1 MLRIRPPALGA
12 VLAFAALSAAPAS
25 AQEIPP
31 DPLKSGMWELV
42 AEENF
47 PGEIV
52 FDPRVK
58 LSLPAAAEDQFHVP
72 VTIDARALAAE
83 IGPIE
88 EMVVAAD
95 LNPIIHAVTFRPG
108 EKAEPFLGLRIK
120 VEQTTPVR
128 VGVRGADGIWRV
140 AAAVIDAA
148 GGGCSA
154 PAAAHGQKDWM
165 STLGEARALA
175 SRSDAGETRLSFRMR
190 HPMDTG
196 FAAGVPIFHLGELS
210 LTLESGEELA
220 GLEISAPISE
230 DPTFNLLTRPSVGG
244 AAVSVAARDSE
255 GNRFA
260 FSIPLPGE
268 AVN

>member
-1 MLRIRPPALGA
+1 MLRIRPAALGA
-12 VLAFAALSAAPAS
+12 VLALCAAPAP
-25 AQEIPP
+25 AQEPPP
-31 DPLKSGMWELV
+31 DPLNSGMWPLV

-72 VTIDARALAAE
+72 VTIDARELAAE
-83 IGPIE
+83 IGPIA

-108 EKAEPFLGLRIK
+108 AKAEPFLGLRIK

-175 SRSDAGETRLSFRMR
+175 GRDEAGETRISLRMR

-196 FAAGVPIFHLGELS
+196 FAAGIPIFHLSE
-210 LTLESGEELA
+210 LTLTLDSGEELA
-220 GLEISAPISE
+220 ELEISAPISE
-230 DPTFNLLTRPSVGG
+230 DPAFNLLARPTAGG
-244 AAVSVAARDSE
+244 ATAAVAGRDSE

-260 FSIPLPGE
+260 FSVPLPEE

>member
-1 MLRIRPPALGA
+1 MFRIRPAALGA
-12 VLAFAALSAAPAS
+12 AFALCAAPAA

-31 DPLKSGMWELV
+31 DPLKSGMWALV

-47 PGEIV
+47 PGEIL
-52 FDPRVK
+52 FDDRVK

-83 IGPIE
+83 IGPIA

-108 EKAEPFLGLRIK
+108 DKAEPFLGLRIK

-128 VGVRGADGIWRV
+128 VGARGADGVWRV
-140 AAAVIDAA
+140 AGAVIDAA

-154 PAAAHGQKDWM
+154 PAAAHGLKDWM
-165 STLGEARALA
+165 STLGAARALA
-175 SRSDAGETRLSFRMR
+175 RRGAEGETRVSFSLR

-196 FAAGVPIFHLGELS
+196 FAAGIPIFHLSEMS
-210 LTLESGEELA
+210 LALESGETLA
-220 GLEISAPISE
+220 ELEISAPISE
-230 DPTFNLLTRPSVGG
+230 DPSFTLMARPALEGEAL
-244 AAVSVAARDSE
+244 AAQGRDSE

-260 FSIPLPGE
+260 FSIPLPEE